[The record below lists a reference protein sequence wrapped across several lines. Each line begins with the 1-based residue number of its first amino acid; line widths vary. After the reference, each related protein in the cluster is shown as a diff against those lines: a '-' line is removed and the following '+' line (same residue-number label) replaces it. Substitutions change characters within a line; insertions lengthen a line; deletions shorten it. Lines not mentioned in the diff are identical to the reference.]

1 MLLYGDPGVGK
12 TSLAF
17 AIAGTTKLPFVAL
30 NATKAGKKD
39 VEDVVADARL
49 TGKVILFLD
58 EIHRFNKLQQDTLLP
73 HVENGSIILIGATTE
88 NPFHDVN
95 LGIAFNNW

>member
-39 VEDVVADARL
+39 VEDVVADARIS
-49 TGKVILFLD
+49 GKVILFL
-58 EIHRFNKLQQDTLLP
+58 RRNPSFQQ
-73 HVENGSIILIGATTE
+73 ATT
-88 NPFHDVN
+88 
-95 LGIAFNNW
+95 GYIASPCREWIDYFNRCNNRKSLS